1 MSGQLGKVKMVLRR
15 FMLGCALLLLAPT
28 FSFSKNLNELKTET
42 DALAGSI
49 YTGPS
54 MTTLGEL
61 TDTVGGRLSGGPAY
75 NRAADWAIAKFR
87 GYGLKNVHLEPFTL
101 PNGWQ
106 RGSASGQVLTPVSRP
121 LHIESLGWSPS
132 TPAGGVKG
140 EVILVSDLNTEKL
153 KQQSSQLKGMIVLI
167 DTSKVFA
174 GGFAKAFSLIKP
186 AWNAWKDA
194 GVLGVLY
201 PDRENNNVL
210 NAHDFGWGGDLTPLP
225 GAEIGME
232 DAQLIR
238 RLLEKSS
245 VTVEFALSNQTS
257 GPIQVNNVIAEIRGG
272 ELPNEWVLVG
282 AHLDSWDFGT
292 GAQDNGAGAA
302 SVLEVARAIASLGKA
317 PRRTIRFAL
326 WGGEEQGLVG
336 SYAYAKAHADD
347 LKSCIAVLNNDNGA
361 GHPKGWKVQG
371 RKDLQDALQP
381 ISDALLRDLSGGG
394 ISLETTFDTDH
405 GPFMLYGVPSLDLW
419 VDMKPY
425 MEVHHKSSD
434 TIDKVDPLDF
444 KAGTAILAVTTYV
457 VAQDPK
463 PIAPHIDH
471 GAVAEILKKADLEDL
486 LKTLGMWQP

>member
-1 MSGQLGKVKMVLRR
+1 MALRR
-15 FMLGCALLLLAPT
+15 SSLLCVLLALLSVSA
-28 FSFSKNLNELKTET
+28 FSANLTDLKPET

-49 YTGPS
+49 YTGPA

-61 TDTVGGRLSGGPAY
+61 TDTVGGRLTGSPSY
-75 NRAADWAIAKFR
+75 SRAADWAVAKFR
-87 GYGLKNVHLEPFTL
+87 SYRLQNVHLEPFSI

-106 RGSASGQVLTPVSRP
+106 RGSASGQFLTPVSRP
-121 LHIESLGWSPS
+121 LHVESLGWSPS

-140 EVILVSDLNTEKL
+140 EVVVVSDLHADKL
-153 KQQSSQLKGMIVLI
+153 KEQASQLKGKIVFI
-167 DTSKVFA
+167 DTTKVFA
-174 GGFAKAFSLIKP
+174 GGFAKAFALIKP
-186 AWNAWKDA
+186 AWTAWKDA
-194 GVLGVLY
+194 GALGVIY

-225 GAEIGME
+225 GGEIGME

-238 RLLEKSS
+238 RLLEKGP
-245 VTVEFALSNQTS
+245 VTVAFTLNNQTS
-257 GPIQVNNVIAEIRGG
+257 GSVQVNNVIAEIRGR
-272 ELPNEWVLVG
+272 ELPNEWILVG

-292 GAQDNGAGAA
+292 GAQDNGTGTA
-302 SVLEVARAIASLGKA
+302 SVLEAARAIAALGKP

-336 SYAYAKAHADD
+336 SYQYAKAHAED
-347 LKSCIAVLNNDNGA
+347 LKNCIAVLNTDNGA
-361 GHPKGWKVQG
+361 GHPKGWKVEG
-371 RKDLQDALQP
+371 RKDVQDALQP
-381 ISDALLRDLSGGG
+381 ISDTFLTDISGGG

-434 TIDKVDPLDF
+434 TIDKVDPLNF
-444 KAGTAILAVTTYV
+444 KAGTAILAITTYV
-457 VAQDPK
+457 IAEDSK

-471 GAVAEILKKADLEDL
+471 AAVAEILKKADLDDL
-486 LKTLGMWQP
+486 LRTLGVWQP